1 MSDTDRIV
9 TVEGSHR
16 EMGRQL
22 GEQLRDEI
30 GETIGLLRAELPR
43 GQRDGVDERVAAYTP
58 YVERQAPHLADELR
72 GLAEGARI
80 RELDALFLQVRFELI
95 GYEADGCTSFAVPR
109 AGAVLTGQN
118 VDTTP
123 QYEPLGRVLRM
134 RPDDGPDL
142 LMYTYMPGMIGYL
155 GINGAGLSCLGN
167 AVVCGDWRPGFPRYL
182 VVRRVLEHET
192 VGAAIAAVRSLERAS
207 SINLLLSDREGTIR
221 DVELTVDEV
230 AVLDPQASAAG
241 GLAHSNHYVHDA
253 FRPADLLR
261 PLLPDSEERLSLM
274 TGLLG
279 GIAADTR
286 LEAAKTALRDHT
298 GRPTSICRHYDA
310 DGPPTYWHQT
320 IASLIAE
327 PAEGRLHVCFGNPC
341 QRDYVTFHL

>member
-1 MSDTDRIV
+1 MSDSDRIV
-9 TVEGSHR
+9 TVEGGHR

-30 GETIGLLRAELPR
+30 AETIELLRAEIPAAE
-43 GQRDGVDERVAAYTP
+43 RDGVDGRVAAYAP
-58 YVERQAPHLADELR
+58 FVERHTPHLADELR

-80 RELDALFLQVRFELI
+80 RELDALFVQVRFELI

-134 RPDDGPDL
+134 RPDDGPDV

-167 AVVCGDWRPGFPRYL
+167 AVVCPDWRAGFPRYL
-182 VVRRVLEHET
+182 VVRRALEQET
-192 VGAAIAAVRSLERAS
+192 VAGAVAAIRGLERAS
-207 SINLLLSDREGTIR
+207 SINLLLSDRAGVIR

-230 AVLDPQASAAG
+230 AVIEPGPA
-241 GLAHSNHYVHDA
+241 GLAHANHYVHDA
-253 FRPADLLR
+253 FRACDLLR
-261 PLLPDSEERLSLM
+261 PILPDSEERLDRM
-274 TGLLG
+274 GGLLG
-279 GIAADTR
+279 GIAGDDR
-286 LEAAKTALRDHT
+286 LAAAKAALSDHT
-298 GRPTSICRHYDA
+298 GYPTSICRHYDA

-341 QRDYVTFHL
+341 QREYVTFDL